1 MYDFNKEHILA
12 IVMGNREVPV
22 LEAILPSYI
31 VVRNTPLYHESVL
44 LLIFPHQSRNSVTVA
59 GVKLVDRWS

>member
-1 MYDFNKEHILA
+1 MHDFNKEHILA
-12 IVMGNREVPV
+12 IVMGSREVPV

-31 VVRNTPLYHESVL
+31 VIRNTPFYHESVL
-44 LLIFPHQSRNSVTVA
+44 LLILPHQSHNSVTVV